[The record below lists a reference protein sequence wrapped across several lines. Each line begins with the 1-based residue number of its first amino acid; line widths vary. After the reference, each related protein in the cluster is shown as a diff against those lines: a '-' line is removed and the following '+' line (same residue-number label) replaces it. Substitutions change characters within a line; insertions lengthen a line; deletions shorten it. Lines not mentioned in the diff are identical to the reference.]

1 MSHPMKAG
9 AEPVDRLSDRE
20 LLDRTRASLGSP
32 AARAAAGELLR
43 RYRRPVYLWCFR
55 YVGEHERA
63 LDMSQDV
70 LLAAY
75 QRMGE
80 FEGRAAFSS
89 WLYAIAR
96 NRCLNEIRRDDQWTD
111 VDPDSLIDETNRFDE
126 RLEAEI
132 QSEKLV
138 ELAARVLDDEERKA
152 IWLRYVDLM
161 SVDQITAVLKLD
173 HKSGARAVLQRAR
186 RKLREEWKP

>member
-1 MSHPMKAG
+1 MKAG

-20 LLDRTRASLGSP
+20 LLDRARESP
-32 AARAAAGELLR
+32 GGAAARAAAGELLR
-43 RYRRPVYLWCFR
+43 RYRRPVYVWCFR

-63 LDMSQDV
+63 LDMAQDV

-96 NRCLNEIRRDDQWTD
+96 NKCLNEIRRDDVWAD
-111 VDPDSLIDETNRFDE
+111 IEPDSLIDETNRFDE
-126 RLEAEI
+126 QLEAEI
-132 QSEKLV
+132 QNAKLV
-138 ELAARVLDDEERKA
+138 ALAARVLDEEERQA
-152 IWLRYVDLM
+152 IWLRYAELM
-161 SVDQITAVLKLD
+161 SVDQITAILKLNQ
-173 HKSGARAVLQRAR
+173 KSGARAVLQRAR
-186 RKLREEWKP
+186 RKLRAEWKT

>member
-20 LLDRTRASLGSP
+20 LLDRAREAPGEA
-32 AARAAAGELLR
+32 AARAAAGELLK
-43 RYRRPVYLWCFR
+43 RYRRPVYVWCFR

-63 LDMSQDV
+63 LDMAQDV
-70 LLAAY
+70 LLAVY

-89 WLYAIAR
+89 WLYAITR
-96 NRCLNEIRRDDQWTD
+96 NRCLNEIRRDDMWAD
-111 VDPDSLIDETNRFDE
+111 VDPDSLIDESNRFDE
-126 RLEAEI
+126 RLDAEI

-138 ELAARVLDDEERKA
+138 ALAARVLDEQERKA
-152 IWLRYVDLM
+152 IWLRYAELM

-186 RKLREEWKP
+186 RKLRDEWKT

>member
-20 LLDRTRASLGSP
+20 LLDRARQPSGGL
-32 AARAAAGELLR
+32 AARAAAGELLK
-43 RYRRPVYLWCFR
+43 RYRRPVYVWCFR

-63 LDMSQDV
+63 LDMAQDV

-89 WLYAIAR
+89 WLFAIAR
-96 NRCLNEIRRDDQWTD
+96 NKCLNAISRDHIWEDIE
-111 VDPDSLIDETNRFDE
+111 PDSLIDESNRFDE

-138 ELAARVLDDEERKA
+138 ELMARVLDEDERKS

-161 SVDQITAVLKLD
+161 PVDQITAVLKLD

-186 RKLREEWKP
+186 RKLRAEMKL